1 MRPMPIRHFSQL
13 FIAALLATAGC
24 GNATQTGPSTNKMIV
39 ATTMSTLAS
48 LVQTVAGDRATVVNL
63 VPVGVS
69 PEDYQPTPRDIGTL
83 STAKVLVE
91 NGSGLESWLHH
102 TIESAKNPGLQILVC
117 TDGMPV
123 VGGNPHLWMNPQYA
137 KTYINK
143 IADALVK
150 ADPAGKATYEA
161 NAAAERAQ
169 LDRLDRWIAA
179 RIQTIP
185 TAHRNMVVFH
195 NAWLYYNAR
204 YGITTVGAIELSP
217 GQEPSPQYIAKL
229 IALAK
234 ANHVR
239 AVFAEPEYSQKLAKS
254 LASDAGITVV
264 SNLYDDSLSASGPVH
279 DYDSMLRFD
288 TDTIVAALK

>member
-1 MRPMPIRHFSQL
+1 MPLKFL
-13 FIAALLATAGC
+13 TTLCFGTLLATVGC
-24 GNATQTGPSTNKMIV
+24 SSTAQSPSSSNKMVV

-48 LVQTVAGDRATVVNL
+48 LVQTVAGDRATVANL

-83 STAKVLVE
+83 SAAKVLIE
-91 NGSGLESWLHH
+91 NGSGLESWLSH
-102 TIESAKNPGLQILVC
+102 TIESAKNPSLQIVVC

-137 KTYINK
+137 KTYIKK
-143 IADALVK
+143 IAAALER

-161 NAAAERAQ
+161 NATTERAQ
-169 LDRLDRWIAA
+169 LDRLDGWIAA
-179 RIQTIP
+179 RMKTIP
-185 TAHRNMVVFH
+185 PAHRNMVVFH

-254 LASDAGITVV
+254 LASDAGINVV